1 MINVI
6 VCDDEEKILHR
17 IVELVEK
24 KFLENNILCEV
35 RATADSRELIKI
47 MEEDIVDVLFLDID
61 MPYYN
66 GMDIAGYINKN
77 KLKTMIIFV
86 TSHDA
91 LVYQTFEYR
100 PFGFVRKSYVDEEIT
115 QLIKRIAAELDE
127 RKEEIAV
134 IRGQEITRI
143 AIKDIVYIEAFGNY
157 LNIRTDKEEIRKRET
172 MTSME
177 NELKGKGFIRCHK
190 GYLVNGNHIVKLG
203 SGELE
208 VEYNGYINTVPVGR
222 SYEKDVK
229 RGILELLRN

>member
-35 RATADSRELIKI
+35 RAPADSRELIKI

-143 AIKDIVYIEAFGNY
+143 APSAF
-157 LNIRTDKEEIRKRET
+157 L
-172 MTSME
+172 S
-177 NELKGKGFIRCHK
+177 
-190 GYLVNGNHIVKLG
+190 
-203 SGELE
+203 
-208 VEYNGYINTVPVGR
+208 
-222 SYEKDVK
+222 
-229 RGILELLRN
+229 LR